1 MKGCCSQ
8 QIEVLKQRVRVKT
21 WFLAFRLCKI
31 QPTKFNHPVVRCRG
45 RGVTEFPPGVL
56 SLKKHFRRVLGESIL
71 FCNPSIGL
79 RLYARRE
86 DFL

>member
-8 QIEVLKQRVRVKT
+8 QRHTEARELRVK
-21 WFLAFRLCKI
+21 FCLCKI
-31 QPTKFNHPVVRCRG
+31 QPTKFNHPVVRCR
-45 RGVTEFPPGVL
+45 RRRVTEFPPRVL
-56 SLKKHFRRVLGESIL
+56 SLKKHFRRVLGERFL

-79 RLYARRE
+79 RLDARRE

>member
-8 QIEVLKQRVRVKT
+8 QIEVPKQRKGEKLVPC
-21 WFLAFRLCKI
+21 LSLCKI
-31 QPTKFNHPVVRCRG
+31 QPTKFNHPVVRCR
-45 RGVTEFPPGVL
+45 RRRVTEFPPRVL
-56 SLKKHFRRVLGESIL
+56 SLKKHFRRVLGERFL

-79 RLYARRE
+79 RLDARRE